1 MNLKKSIWSLNNRQK
16 IKKKPL
22 KVQENIDS
30 ELQTGLT
37 IKMEL
42 DQHIAIVNER
52 KIPYRC
58 SIWAKEFTKK
68 GSLKT
73 HIVTIHEGKKPY
85 ECSICGKEFPSK
97 GTMNLHIASVHE
109 EMFPLWK
116 RIWSKNMFES
126 SHRHGS

>member
-30 ELQTGLT
+30 ELQTGLLT

-52 KIPYRC
+52 KNSYRC
-58 SIWAKEFTKK
+58 SMCLKEFTKK
-68 GSLKT
+68 
-73 HIVTIHEGKKPY
+73 V
-85 ECSICGKEFPSK
+85 
-97 GTMNLHIASVHE
+97 V
-109 EMFPLWK
+109 
-116 RIWSKNMFES
+116 
-126 SHRHGS
+126 